1 MRGAAWRLDE
11 QRWSMVEE
19 HSEAC
24 FMWGSEKRRLTS
36 LGVELRGDKD
46 ERRTWTS
53 IGRQRQREVVDGG

>member
-1 MRGAAWRLDE
+1 
-11 QRWSMVEE
+11 MVEE